1 MREQLGIAF
10 SKRAKDLLEEE
21 AEAPM
26 LSTISGLMLLGT
38 YHASVARQNLGFIY
52 AGIGLRLVQA
62 REWDCGMSTDGSG
75 LGDELLLLGQQWQHH
90 RRDKASA
97 I

>member
-1 MREQLGIAF
+1 MLHNIILAVGVSFLEIDPGIRDQLGIAF

-21 AEAPM
+21 AESPM

-38 YHASVARQNLGFIY
+38 YHVSVARQNLGFVY

-62 REWDCGMSTDGSG
+62 C
-75 LGDELLLLGQQWQHH
+75 
-90 RRDKASA
+90 A
-97 I
+97 